1 MPKRRA
7 PRASRKKTWLH
18 TFYLIQPFVQ
28 FFALMA
34 TVLFLARC
42 SPLSPSTD
50 KSSTLQANALGD
62 QSSAQAELAAQ
73 EEAIQKSLKEVS
85 QMDLSVLEE
94 PKLAALDAAI
104 HSDLPFTE
112 NEVISHFESKYAK
125 SVAGKSDK
133 KNILL
138 LKLSEEKAVAFFREG
153 SLRLDLAS
161 LLKNQSDEASRRVL
175 FQNLSLSL
183 ADKELKAS
191 LVLVLPKG
199 ALQQNKELEAMKLPV
214 FASYGT
220 PSENQAFM
228 EIRIRPQ
235 SEEQKKL
242 NAMLL
247 ESALPAGSSLA
258 LLLE

>member
-1 MPKRRA
+1 
-7 PRASRKKTWLH
+7 
-18 TFYLIQPFVQ
+18 
-28 FFALMA
+28 MA

-50 KSSTLQANALGD
+50 KSSTLQANALGE

-94 PKLAALDAAI
+94 PKLAAVEAAI
-104 HSDLPFTE
+104 HSDKPFSE
-112 NEVISHFESKYAK
+112 DEVMTHFESKFAK
-125 SVAGKSDK
+125 SMVGKAEK

-138 LKLSEEKAVAFFREG
+138 LKLSEEKTVAFFREG
-153 SLRLDLAS
+153 SLRIDLAS
-161 LLKNQSDEASRRVL
+161 ELKNQGDESALRVL

-183 ADKELKAS
+183 ADKDLKGS
-191 LVLVLPKG
+191 LLLVVHQG
-199 ALQQNKELEAMKLPV
+199 ALQQSKALGGLKLPV
-214 FASYGT
+214 FISYGT
-220 PSENQAFM
+220 PAENQAFM

-242 NAMLL
+242 NATLL
-247 ESALPAGSSLA
+247 ESALPLGSSLA